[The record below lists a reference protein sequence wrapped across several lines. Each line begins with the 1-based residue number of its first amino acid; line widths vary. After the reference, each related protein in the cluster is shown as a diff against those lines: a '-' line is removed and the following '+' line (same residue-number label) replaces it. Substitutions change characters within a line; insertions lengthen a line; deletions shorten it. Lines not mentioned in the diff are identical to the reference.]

1 MRVPKYPMI
10 MSFFVGTGFHVFVV
24 TYVFLLSM
32 TVGFFSIFLRAT
44 WVFSFFMLMAGAGW
58 LNGFVTA

>member
-1 MRVPKYPMI
+1 MI